1 MEEEKP
7 HALEMGKEK
16 KEAHEEKAEAEGRRI
31 IALPEKNHFFFFI
44 NFL

>member
-16 KEAHEEKAEAEGRRI
+16 KEAHEEKAEEKGRRI
-31 IALPEKNHFFFFI
+31 IACLEKIISSF
-44 NFL
+44 

>member
-16 KEAHEEKAEAEGRRI
+16 KEAHEKKTKEKSR
-31 IALPEKNHFFFFI
+31 
-44 NFL
+44 